1 MKSLWYL
8 LVKIYVRTGFAF
20 YFKKVKLVG
29 LENVPRDKAVLF
41 VANHQNA
48 LIDPLLIGAFI
59 PRRLHFLT
67 RADVFYKPHIRALL
81 STVNMLPIYRIRDGR
96 ESLSKNEE
104 VFQKCYRILNKKG
117 TVLIFPEGN
126 HNIQRRVRVLSKGF
140 TRIVFGALES
150 YGDHELMVVPIGINY
165 TNARRYAS
173 SVSLNVG
180 APIRANDFIPDPQW
194 SEDQSQSSNGNGAS
208 SALKDKVRDSLKE
221 LVTHIEDAERHDH
234 LESCFEEEEFLDP
247 QAINKKLEQP
257 DELVPVKRNG
267 QGSFNFLLPLVRANS
282 FFPLLIWNNLKSK
295 IEEDEF
301 IATYKFALG
310 MTAVPIFYAIQALV
324 IGYFFGST
332 AGWIY
337 LGSSFLIV
345 YLLTKS
351 R

>member
-8 LVKIYVRTGFAF
+8 MVKLYVRTGFNF
-20 YFKKVKLVG
+20 YFKQIRLEG
-29 LENVPRDKAVLF
+29 IENVPRDKAVLF

-67 RADVFYKPHIRALL
+67 RADVFYKPYIRALL

-96 ESLSKNEE
+96 ESLSKNEQ
-104 VFQKCYRILNKKG
+104 VFQKCYRILNRKG

-140 TRIVFGALES
+140 TRIVFGALEN

-165 TNARRYAS
+165 SNARRYAS
-173 SVSLNVG
+173 SVSLIVG
-180 APIRANDFIPDPQW
+180 EPIRANDYHRMEPF
-194 SEDQSQSSNGNGAS
+194 NGGQGKNGAS
-208 SALKDKVRDSLKE
+208 TALKNKVRRSLKQ
-221 LVTHIEDAERHDH
+221 LVTHIEDQEQHDY
-234 LESCFEEEEFLDP
+234 LESCFYEEEFLDP
-247 QAINKKLEQP
+247 TIVNGKLERPEQ
-257 DELVPVKRNG
+257 LSPVRRSPER
-267 QGSFNFLLPLVRANS
+267 SFNFLLPLVRANS
-282 FFPLLIWNNLKSK
+282 IFPLLIWKNLYPK
-295 IEEDEF
+295 IGEEEF
-301 IATYKFALG
+301 IATYKFTLG
-310 MTAVPIFYAIQALV
+310 ITAFPIFYVLQSLV
-324 IGYFFGST
+324 IGYFFGPT

-337 LGSSFLIV
+337 LGFSSLFV